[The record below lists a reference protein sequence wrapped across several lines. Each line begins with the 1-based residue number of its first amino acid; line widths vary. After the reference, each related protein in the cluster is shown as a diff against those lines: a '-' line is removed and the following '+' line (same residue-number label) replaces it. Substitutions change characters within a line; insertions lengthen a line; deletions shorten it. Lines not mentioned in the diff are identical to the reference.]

1 MLQGRQE
8 DAYRHLQEAKQC
20 LKQCLK
26 QKVNCAKALD
36 EAQTCVE
43 LLTKDFLNTLGIP
56 YKPTHDVSEKISELL
71 QKLKQPPF
79 STIVEAQHAF
89 NIHLVWLMIL
99 LKSLTAI
106 RSFLTYAEAPQQR
119 LGLGAQEIFSYDGLE
134 RGKLLAKTIVDLTE
148 ETCEQINPILEE
160 IKTKTTMLEDL
171 KTLKDLNKNDN
182 T

>member
-20 LKQCLK
+20 LKQ
-26 QKVNCAKALD
+26 KVNYAKVLD

-56 YKPTHDVSEKISELL
+56 YKSTHDVSDEKISELL

-89 NIHLVWLMIL
+89 KIHLVWLMIL

-119 LGLGAQEIFSYDGLE
+119 LGLGAQEIFSYDDLE

-148 ETCEQINPILEE
+148 ETCEKINPILEE
-160 IKTKTTMLEDL
+160 IKTKTTMLEEI
-171 KTLKDLNKNDN
+171 KTLKEQKSRPKEK
-182 T
+182 